1 MRLLRRET
9 HFVYLLAFSLLSVAL
24 AAAVSG
30 PRLAHANT
38 QQPNSLSPTPHV
50 PKVTL
55 TSVHFPIDDSQEKSK
70 DGALIEGVIFKFM
83 RQIIKSQ
90 FELGVLNKENF
101 QFTGSPAKPDK
112 EGRYKFD
119 LTLSLDPP
127 ISDWKGKGA
136 VRFEE
141 GGFMQQTRIWGT
153 LNDTVGERVAAIN
166 DNKFDINLFM
176 RGRPMDVYI
185 SKSKDESAEKKPV
198 Y

>member
-1 MRLLRRET
+1 MRLLCRENY
-9 HFVYLLAFSLLSVAL
+9 FIYLLAFSFLSVAL
-24 AAAVSG
+24 AAVVSG
-30 PRLAHANT
+30 PRLPPANP
-38 QQPNSLSPTPHV
+38 QQPNSLSPTPH
-50 PKVTL
+50 VTL

-101 QFTGSPAKPDK
+101 KFIGSPAKPDK

-153 LNDTVGERVAAIN
+153 LNDTVGGRVAAIN
-166 DNKFDINLFM
+166 DNEFDMNLFM
-176 RGRPMDVYI
+176 RGRPMDVYL
-185 SKSKDESAEKKPV
+185 SKSKDDIGEKKSV